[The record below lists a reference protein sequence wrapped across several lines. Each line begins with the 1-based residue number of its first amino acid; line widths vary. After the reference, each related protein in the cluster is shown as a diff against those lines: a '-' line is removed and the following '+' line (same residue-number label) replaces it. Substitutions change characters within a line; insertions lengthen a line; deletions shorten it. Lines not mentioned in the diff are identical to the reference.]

1 MVKSKSKQIQAET
14 PQRFNVLVGEL
25 SAAMLFASEDESRFV
40 LCSVHVRSR
49 GAMPPVITATDGR
62 RLCIIESAADQE
74 MTDGSF
80 RGEVIL
86 SAGFLKPFCAFSKSQ
101 AGTLA
106 IELHPPKR
114 AIFHLALGKIV
125 LDCEEG
131 AVIEGVYPNTNQVI
145 PTGDKVPVSQL
156 GLNPQYVTDF
166 AKAAK
171 FLGKSSVLQMNMFA
185 EDKAIEV
192 RMEGLPNFYGIIMPC
207 KTDMAS
213 SQPEFILK

>member
-1 MVKSKSKQIQAET
+1 MAKPKQKQSQVET
-14 PQRFNVLVGEL
+14 QRFNVLVGEL
-25 SAAMLFASEDESRFV
+25 SAAMLFASEDDSRFI

-86 SAGFLKPFCAFSKSQ
+86 SAGFLKPFCAFSKSL

-106 IELHPPKR
+106 IELHLPKR

-171 FLGKSSVLQMNMFA
+171 FLGKSESALQMNVFA

-207 KTDMAS
+207 KTDIAS